1 MQPSSQL
8 PVTCVELAGNP
19 VLHRTVRH
27 IPCCLLFWVSESKQ
41 ILYSYTANPS
51 KTLCKI
57 PDYVYRKCN
66 TALIRGPAGAYVVN
80 PGSVWNGPELLS
92 SLKAAGIHEPEKD
105 IKGVICTDGH
115 AEHVGCMST
124 FGCADIMIVGYDI
137 QMRGDKFLEHDFSCG
152 ITPYEFDE
160 NFCVIGTPGQ
170 RGPQV
175 SLIVNGRLVELKTG
189 ECRESCRIAVTG
201 NLFMDVQDASRVS
214 FLDTL
219 EGNYGESN
227 CDKENLINGWRQSRM
242 SILERADWVVP
253 AYGPPFKV
261 KPEYSSTPCV
271 ELA

>member
-1 MQPSSQL
+1 MGTDGYS
-8 PVTCVELAGNP
+8 VF
-19 VLHRTVRH
+19 VLHEGHYAR
-27 IPCCLLFWVSESKQ
+27 S
-41 ILYSYTANPS
+41 
-51 KTLCKI
+51 

-124 FGCADIMIVGYDI
+124 FGCAEIMIVGYDI

-175 SLIVNGRLVELKTG
+175 SLIVNGRLIELKTG

-261 KPEYSSTPCV
+261 NKGYFLKIFVTLCLKLLMQLIYFQFLPSHVICLPYTDPCTWFV
-271 ELA
+271 ATH

>member
-1 MQPSSQL
+1 MGADGYS
-8 PVTCVELAGNP
+8 VF
-19 VLHRTVRH
+19 VLHEGHYAR
-27 IPCCLLFWVSESKQ
+27 S
-41 ILYSYTANPS
+41 
-51 KTLCKI
+51 

-80 PGSVWNGPELLS
+80 PGSVWNGLELLS
-92 SLKAAGIHEPEKD
+92 SLKTAGIHEPEKD

-160 NFCVIGTPGQ
+160 N
-170 RGPQV
+170 
-175 SLIVNGRLVELKTG
+175 
-189 ECRESCRIAVTG
+189 
-201 NLFMDVQDASRVS
+201 
-214 FLDTL
+214 
-219 EGNYGESN
+219 
-227 CDKENLINGWRQSRM
+227 
-242 SILERADWVVP
+242 
-253 AYGPPFKV
+253 V